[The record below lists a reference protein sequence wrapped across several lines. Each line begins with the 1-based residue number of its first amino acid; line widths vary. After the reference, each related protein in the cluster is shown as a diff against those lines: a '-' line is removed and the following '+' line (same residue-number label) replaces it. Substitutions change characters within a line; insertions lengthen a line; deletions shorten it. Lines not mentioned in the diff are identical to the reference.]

1 MIRLDF
7 FLVSDTLLEV
17 IKGETILPGYRSD
30 HSIITIKLCF
40 DKTERGRGFWKF
52 NNSLLKD
59 PTCIQKVKDAIFKV
73 KRQYAP
79 IPYNRE
85 IISNIENHDFQ
96 PILNDQLFFE
106 MLLLEIITTSINYAK
121 RKKRDDSLIIKKV
134 EEDIKNSRKHN

>member
-1 MIRLDF
+1 MLWSALRGEKKLGPGRTQVSRLDF
-7 FLVSDTLLEV
+7 LLVSDTLLEV
-17 IKGETILPGYRSD
+17 ITGETILPGYRSD

-40 DKTERGRGFWKF
+40 DKNERGRGFWKF

-59 PTCIQKVKDAIFKV
+59 PTFIQKVKDAILKV

-96 PILNDQLFFE
+96 PNLNDQLFFF
-106 MLLLEIITTSINYAK
+106 LDVTS
-121 RKKRDDSLIIKKV
+121 
-134 EEDIKNSRKHN
+134 